1 MKRALKP
8 VADPTAPWK
17 RRKMTMKHR
26 IALVWALSVWLIIGA
41 VPATASYMD
50 LMDYPRLEAELGA
63 AVPTGD
69 GIQVMH
75 VEAKEGS
82 DYIPHADNSEFET
95 PDKSFTNV
103 SASSPGSSSHATTVG
118 INFYGN
124 DTSVAPDVGIDEAVL
139 NYEAGDWIYSFLN
152 FNQVAKPE
160 TTTARIANHSWL
172 AGTGV
177 PSIDGNILRRI
188 DFTIEEDDLIQ
199 VAGAPNISHEAPIFK
214 DAYNEISVGLTSG
227 QHVSGTTDVD
237 TLYTDDRVAP
247 TLVAPGFNKAD
258 STTFTSWAAP
268 MVSATAAM
276 LLEVAQDAS
285 LSSGTITNRTRT
297 IQHAETSEVV
307 KAVLMAGADR
317 AVDNPR
323 GADLTDYT
331 VDTTNNLDSRYGA
344 GQMNIYNAYRILA
357 AGEQESQQDGS
368 SGTIEAFG
376 WDYDP
381 AFGGDAGSNVVGSY
395 CFTPSAAWMLD
406 RLQATLVWNLDVD
419 IDVDIDLHKVEFI
432 PTFYDLDLLLLDVTG
447 GGEIS
452 LASST
457 STEHNTETVY
467 YEGLTLGN
475 TYELRVAPKDGQGD
489 FAWDYA
495 LAWQVP
501 EPATLALLALGGL
514 ILFHRRRHLGRG

>member
-1 MKRALKP
+1 
-8 VADPTAPWK
+8 V
-17 RRKMTMKHR
+17 KHR
-26 IALVWALSVWLIIGA
+26 IALVWALSVWLITGA
-41 VPATASYMD
+41 VPATATYMD
-50 LMDYPRLEAELGA
+50 LMDYPRLKAELGA

-75 VEAKEGS
+75 VEAKEGN
-82 DYIPHADNSEFET
+82 DYIPNADDSEFKT
-95 PDKSFTNV
+95 PDKTFTDL
-103 SASSPGSSSHATTVG
+103 SGTSPGVSSHATTVG

-152 FNQVAKPE
+152 FNEIAKPE
-160 TTTARIANHSWL
+160 TTDARIANHSWL

-199 VAGAPNISHEAPIFK
+199 VAGTPNAGQSAPIFK

-227 QHVSGTTDVD
+227 AHESGTTDVD
-237 TLYTDDRVAP
+237 GVYTDDRVAP
-247 TLVAPGFNKAD
+247 TLVTPGFNKAD
-258 STTFTSWAAP
+258 TAAYTSYATP
-268 MVSATAAM
+268 MVSATVAM

-323 GADLTDYT
+323 GADLTDYAA
-331 VDTTNNLDSRYGA
+331 DTTNNLDSRYGA

-357 AGEQESQQDGS
+357 AGEQESQQDGT
-368 SGTIEAFG
+368 GGVIEAFG

-381 AFGGDAGSNVVGSY
+381 AFGGSGSNDVGSY
-395 CFTPSAAWMLD
+395 FFTPTAAWMLD

-419 IDVDIDLHKVEFI
+419 IDVYSDPDKVEF
-432 PTFYDLDLLLLDVTG
+432 TTAFYDLDLFLLDVTG
-447 GGEIS
+447 GGTILAFS
-452 LASST
+452 ASS
-457 STEHNTETVY
+457 EHNTENIF
-467 YEGLTLGN
+467 YEGLVLGN
-475 TYELRVAPKDGQGD
+475 TYELRVAPKGGQDD

-501 EPATLALLALGGL
+501 EPATLSFLALGAL
-514 ILFHRRRHLGRG
+514 LLLRCRR

>member
-1 MKRALKP
+1 
-8 VADPTAPWK
+8 
-17 RRKMTMKHR
+17 MKHR
-26 IALVWALSVWLIIGA
+26 IALVWALSVWLITGA
-41 VPATASYMD
+41 VPATATYMD
-50 LMDYPRLEAELGA
+50 LMDYPRLKAELGA

-75 VEAKEGS
+75 VEAKEGN
-82 DYIPHADNSEFET
+82 DYIPNADDPEFKT

-103 SASSPGSSSHATTVG
+103 SGTSPGVSSHATTVG

-139 NYEAGDWIYSFLN
+139 NYEAGDWLYSFLN
-152 FNQVAKPE
+152 FNEIAKPE
-160 TTTARIANHSWL
+160 TTDARIANHSWL

-199 VAGAPNISHEAPIFK
+199 VAGAPNTGHEAPIFK
-214 DAYNEISVGLTSG
+214 DAYNEISVGLTNG
-227 QHVSGTTDVD
+227 EHVSGTTDVD
-237 TLYTDDRVAP
+237 TLYTDGRVAP

-258 STTFTSWAAP
+258 DSTTFTSWATP

-297 IQHAETSEVV
+297 IQHAETSEVI

-331 VDTTNNLDSRYGA
+331 ADTTNNLDSRYGA

-357 AGEQESQQDGS
+357 TGEQESQQDGT
-368 SGTIEAFG
+368 GGVIEAFG

-381 AFGGDAGSNVVGSY
+381 AFGGDAGSNDVGSY
-395 CFTPSAAWMLD
+395 FFTPTTAWMLD

-419 IDVDIDLHKVEFI
+419 IDVDIDPDKVEF
-432 PTFYDLDLLLLDVTG
+432 TTAFYDLDLLLLDVTG
-447 GGEIS
+447 GGTS

-457 STEHNTETVY
+457 STEHNTENIF

-475 TYELRVAPKDGQGD
+475 TYELRVVPKDGQGD

>member
-1 MKRALKP
+1 
-8 VADPTAPWK
+8 
-17 RRKMTMKHR
+17 MKHR
-26 IALVWALSVWLIIGA
+26 IALVWALSVWLITGA
-41 VPATASYMD
+41 VPATASYKD
-50 LMDYPRLEAELGA
+50 LMDYPRLAAELGT

-75 VEAKEGS
+75 VEVS
-82 DYIPHADNSEFET
+82 DDQDDYMPDDSNAEFKT

-103 SASSPGSSSHATTVG
+103 STSSAGSSSHATTVG

-124 DTSVAPDVGIDEAVL
+124 DTSVAPGVGIGEAVL
-139 NYEAGDWIYSFLN
+139 SYEAIDWIYNFLN
-152 FNQVAKPE
+152 FNKIAKPE
-160 TTTARIANHSWL
+160 TTTARVANHSWIV
-172 AGTGV
+172 GTGL
-177 PSIDGNILRRI
+177 SWIDGDILRRI

-199 VAGAPNISHEAPIFK
+199 VAGAPNTGQSAPIFK

-227 QHVSGTTDVD
+227 AHESGTTDVD
-237 TLYTDDRVAP
+237 VDEDPVYTEGRVAP
-247 TLVAPGFNKAD
+247 TLVAPGYNKAD
-258 STTFTSWAAP
+258 TAAYTSYATP

-331 VDTTNNLDSRYGA
+331 ADTTNNLDSRYGA
-344 GQMNIYNAYRILA
+344 GQMNIYNSYRILA
-357 AGEQESQQDGS
+357 AGEQESRQDAA
-368 SGTIEAFG
+368 SGVIEAFG
-376 WDYDP
+376 WDYDT

-395 CFTPSAAWMLD
+395 FFTPTAAWMLD
-406 RLQATLVWNLDVD
+406 RLQASLVWNLDVD
-419 IDVDIDLHKVEFI
+419 IDLEEKVFI
-432 PTFYDLDLLLLDVTG
+432 TAFYDLDLLLLDVTG
-447 GGEIS
+447 GGETI
-452 LASST
+452 LASSA
-457 STEHNTETVY
+457 STEHNTENIF

-475 TYELRVAPKDGQGD
+475 TYELRVAPKDGHDD

-514 ILFHRRRHLGRG
+514 GLLVRRR